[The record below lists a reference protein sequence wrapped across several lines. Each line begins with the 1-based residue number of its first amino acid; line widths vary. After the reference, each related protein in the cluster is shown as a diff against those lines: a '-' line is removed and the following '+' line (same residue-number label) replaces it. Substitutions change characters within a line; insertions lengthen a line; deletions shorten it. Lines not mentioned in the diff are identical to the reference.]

1 MALRARTPWNIDFK
15 LQVLEVDPDIFRSM
29 ERSLPPAA
37 SDMKAQWGCITVLEC
52 PLAGHHVDPGA
63 ARAPQEV
70 CAAVPGP

>member
-1 MALRARTPWNIDFK
+1 MALRARTLGTLISNFRF
-15 LQVLEVDPDIFRSM
+15 LEVDPDIFRSM